1 MHHPFS
7 FQYEM
12 WEDDES
18 WLWLS
23 YMEPKFGNF
32 NNNMKIRKKIKY
44 NMKIYLM
51 HYQIKLLDFINRI

>member
-44 NMKIYLM
+44 NMKI
-51 HYQIKLLDFINRI
+51 I